1 MVDVAQLVER
11 LTVTQVVTGS
21 NPVVHPKR
29 MWRNGRRPRLRA
41 WCSEQERESSTL
53 SIRTTTET
61 RRRAADSWKAGPRA
75 TDRCV
80 RRAQRERFSPDRPA
94 QWCCAA
100 GQRDDA
106 DTG

>member
-1 MVDVAQLVER
+1 MVDVAQMEER
-11 LTVTQVVTGS
+11 PTVARVVTGS
-21 NPVVHPKR
+21 IPVVHPKR
-29 MWRNGRRPRLRA
+29 MWRNGRRLRLRA
-41 WCSEQERESSTL
+41 WCSEQERESSNL
-53 SIRTTTET
+53 SIRTIHT